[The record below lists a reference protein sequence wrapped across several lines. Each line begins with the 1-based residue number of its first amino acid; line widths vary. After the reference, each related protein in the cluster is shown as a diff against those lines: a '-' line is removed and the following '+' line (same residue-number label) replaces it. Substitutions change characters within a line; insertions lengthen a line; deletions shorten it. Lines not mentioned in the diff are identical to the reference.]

1 MIVGRARD
9 IAGSAGAGSHGVNRL
24 VHGLQHR
31 RMLAHAEI
39 VVGAPHRNLARAV
52 CRYMLSHRKE
62 AAAAP
67 QIRENAISTFSKKGL
82 ELLLEQYV
90 EMHVDLS
97 RVLPARMKSSHSAFR
112 PSSSAAAKMLSDAAG
127 SSLKT
132 SSAWRDASA
141 ATSLSPSTM

>member
-1 MIVGRARD
+1 MEVGKLSFELHVIVGRARD
-9 IAGSAGAGSHGVNRL
+9 IAGSAGAGSDGVDRL
-24 VHGLQHR
+24 VHGLQYR

-39 VVGAPHRNLARAV
+39 VVGAPHRNLARTV
-52 CRYMLSHRKE
+52 CRYMLGHRKE

-97 RVLPARMKSSHSAFR
+97 RV
-112 PSSSAAAKMLSDAAG
+112 
-127 SSLKT
+127 
-132 SSAWRDASA
+132 
-141 ATSLSPSTM
+141 